1 MSETLPVI
9 PQPRHLSD
17 DLCKYLRAKVSTAPH
32 GDRAALWALRKEAT
46 TIYWCLLTMRS
57 QGPDDGLVHAERCG
71 PDRACNTPAEDPAVA

>member
-1 MSETLPVI
+1 MSTKLPLVAAGHD
-9 PQPRHLSD
+9 PSE

-57 QGPDDGLVHAERCG
+57 AGPDDGLVHAERCG
-71 PDRACNTPAEDPAVA
+71 PGRVCCTRADPGVV